1 MATTPT
7 LGSIKIVEALP
18 LAQRTA
24 TVNGDLFKA
33 YHISNDPLTGAWI
46 GWFKEAGVFVNQTAG
61 SGNNPGVNQFSVK
74 LQGRVDSDHAWAD
87 LNMTA
92 IAVTA
97 NTATAYYG
105 LCAGPLLPEMRVVAT
120 ESGTADATF
129 EVHVVLQADA

>member
-7 LGSIKIVEALP
+7 LGSIKIVEALS

-33 YHISNDPLTGAWI
+33 YHISHDPVTDSWI

-74 LQGRVDSDHAWAD
+74 LQGRIDSTHEWAD
-87 LNMTA
+87 LSMTA
-92 IAVTA
+92 IAITA
-97 NTATAYYG
+97 NGAAGYYAPV
-105 LCAGPLLPEMRVVAT
+105 AGPILPELRVVAT
-120 ESGTADATF
+120 ESGNADATF

>member
-7 LGSIKIVEALP
+7 LGSIKIVDALP

-24 TVNGDLFKA
+24 TVNGDMFQA
-33 YHISNDPLTGAWI
+33 YHISHDPVTDSWI

-61 SGNNPGVNQFSVK
+61 SGNNPGVNQFTIK
-74 LQGRVDSDHAWAD
+74 LQGRVDSSHGWAD
-87 LNMTA
+87 LSMTP

-97 NTATAYYG
+97 NSAAAYYA
-105 LCAGPLLPEMRVVAT
+105 LVAGPILPELRVVAT

-129 EVHVVLQADA
+129 EVHVVLQAD